1 MEWRGFVKG
10 EELRK
15 AYLDSRVVVIP
26 SRCYEGFPNVIV
38 QAMQLERPV
47 IAVDLGASGAV
58 VEDGVTGLKFAPGN
72 VPDLS
77 DKIKQIYYDEA
88 LCRDFGKTGRET
100 ALKLYSRESIY
111 EQLMQ
116 IYQRALSR

>member
-1 MEWRGFVKG
+1 
-10 EELRK
+10 
-15 AYLDSRVVVIP
+15 
-26 SRCYEGFPNVIV
+26 
-38 QAMQLERPV
+38 MQLERPV

-58 VEDGVTGLKFAPGN
+58 VENGITGLKFAPGN
-72 VPDLS
+72 VEELS
-77 DKIKQIYYDEA
+77 TRIKEFYDDAVLCQKI
-88 LCRDFGKTGRET
+88 GKTGRET